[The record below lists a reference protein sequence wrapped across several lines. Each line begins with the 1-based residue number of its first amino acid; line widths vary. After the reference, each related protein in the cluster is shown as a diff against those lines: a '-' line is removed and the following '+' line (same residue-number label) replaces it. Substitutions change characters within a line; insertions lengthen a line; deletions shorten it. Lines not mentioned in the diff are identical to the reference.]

1 MLLFW
6 KHDYRVLAFS
16 IKSGPR
22 CKQQECRC
30 VCGDCSCHTQKRGRA
45 RVAVVQRHHAHGG
58 LAALTALTTRSP
70 LNGNPLQC
78 SGLGNPTDR
87 GARQLQSIR
96 SQRVGHDWATK
107 PQWNL
112 AFPGGSA
119 VKNPPVNAGDTGSV
133 PGPGRSPGEGNG
145 NPLQYSCLENP
156 MDRGAWQATVHGVA
170 KSQIQ
175 LSD

>member
-30 VCGDCSCHTQKRGRA
+30 VCGDCSCHTQKRGRV
-45 RVAVVQRHHAHGG
+45 RVAVVQSHHAHGG
-58 LAALTALTTRSP
+58 LAVLTALTTRSP
-70 LNGNPLQC
+70 LNGNPLQS
-78 SGLGNPTDR
+78 SGLGNPMDR
-87 GARQLQSIR
+87 GAGQLQSIR

-119 VKNPPVNAGDTGSV
+119 VKSPPVNAGDIGDMGLI
-133 PGPGRSPGEGNG
+133 PELGRSPEGGNG
-145 NPLQYSCLENP
+145 NPLQYSC
-156 MDRGAWQATVHGVA
+156 HGQRTLVGYIVYGVT
-170 KSQIQ
+170 KE
-175 LSD
+175 SDMT